1 MFFLNLGAGE
11 FFALLGVVGGLVTAL
26 YFLEHSRRKRVV
38 STLRFW
44 TGRGAAQSRRS
55 RYRVQDPWSLL
66 LQLLS
71 LTLLLLAIAQLEW
84 GARERTQRNHVL
96 LLDTSSASAQSMA
109 DGTVLDSEK
118 RMVRQYLLRL
128 GPRDRVMLV
137 DAGGLITP
145 RTAFTG
151 EFREIERVTDQATS
165 SYSALNVDQAL
176 TFARRAQ
183 LWSPG
188 EAGEIVYV
196 GPQRIAQPSGIT
208 APNLRVI
215 AVAAPHEN
223 HGITALVARR
233 DSEPNSWTATIS
245 VKNYGTQPVRSVLHV
260 GFGATDFAA
269 RLLTISAGEDAHADY
284 SFVASA
290 AGELRAGLEPPD
302 DYTADDHAAVMLPR
316 NGAIE
321 VAAFTTRATLLQAL
335 LGANRRLNV
344 RYYSPGE
351 YRREMPADVILFDQ
365 FAPSAPPPRPS
376 LWIDPPSHNSPLPV
390 RSVLRDKLID
400 GWTSEATLGRGLRSR
415 DVHVPEAHIYQT
427 FAGEVEI
434 ATVAGSPIAVAEPKS
449 LAGAR
454 LAVTGFD
461 VLSPELR
468 YQVTSP
474 LLVANLL
481 RWLVPESFR
490 ASDISCEQAGV
501 RTVPLDSAEAA
512 EALRVIDDRGRD
524 LPFTVR
530 QNTLQFFVNR
540 PAAVRIVSPERER
553 LVSVA
558 LPQVPSLDWHPAAAS
573 EGLPAPSG
581 YTLRSVIL
589 WRYLAL
595 TAAILLSIEWVLFA
609 RRPTLVRIV
618 LKVAAAGFVVA
629 ALLNPIVRLPETKVA
644 TVALIDTSASIGSGD
659 LTHAA
664 EVMQKVAEHRGHNWL
679 SVVPFAAGPRRPS
692 EEESRFLR
700 VSRSRDMGTDLEAA
714 LTQALADIPAGYL
727 PRVLLLSDGN
737 ENQGSAA
744 RAMAGLQRLHVPV
757 DVMPLA
763 GRSLTNLTIS
773 SIALPAN
780 VYEGEQIPITL
791 TIESPNQTNGTLDLS
806 AEGKGLG
813 VQPLAL
819 NPGSNVVRAHVRIK
833 ASGSV
838 VISGDIKTASLGEAR
853 FDQAVQLKRA
863 RILYLSQDIQGTE
876 ANLFAAF
883 KSAEF
888 DVTEDT
894 SSLSSGLHDVQ
905 LVVINNMDLNSFSPQ
920 QKETLEQ
927 YVAGGGGLLL
937 LGGEH
942 QVYKE
947 DNQMD
952 ALDRALPAKL
962 ARPRN
967 PEGICVALI
976 IDKSSS
982 MEGRKIELARLSA
995 SGVVDHLHEKDTIGV
1010 LIFDNSYQWAV
1021 PMRKAVD
1028 KQSIKR
1034 LISGITPD
1042 GGTQIAPALSEAYR
1056 KVQRTNSAY
1065 KHIVLLTDG
1074 ISEEGDS
1081 LDLSKEALAHQ
1092 VTISTVGLGQDV
1104 NRSYL
1109 EKIAASSGGK
1119 SYFLNNP
1126 QGLEQ
1131 ILLKDVEDYT
1141 GSTAVEKPLL
1151 PIVKQKA
1158 EILDGI
1164 DMEHAPP
1171 LKGYARFEAKPG
1183 ADTLLMIDP
1192 EKRDPLYVSWQ
1203 YGLGRAAVWS
1213 SDAKS
1218 RWADAWMTWAGFD
1231 RFWTNVS
1238 RDLLSHRNDTT
1249 ASAEFDAANGDL
1261 IVTYRLADGVEE
1273 PRQIP
1278 AVYVLGP
1285 QSFAQ
1290 EVPVHRVAAGLY
1302 QGRVRAGW
1310 RSGFFRIRPLSES
1323 ADFPEIGVY
1332 RMEEELRDRGV
1343 NEQVLRELAS
1353 STGGRFDPA
1362 PESVFEAN
1370 GRISYL
1376 RTELWPGLLALV
1388 IALTITE
1395 LAFRKWRGITRAV
1408 VLPKI

>member
-26 YFLEHSRRKRVV
+26 YLLDRSRRKRVV

-66 LQLLS
+66 LQLVS
-71 LTLLLLAIAQLEW
+71 FTLLLLAIAQLEW
-84 GARERTQRNHVL
+84 GARERTLRNHVL
-96 LLDTSSASAQSMA
+96 LLDTSSASGQNTA
-109 DGTVLDSEK
+109 DGTVLDIEK
-118 RMVRQYLLRL
+118 RMVRQYLSRL

-137 DAGGLITP
+137 DAGGLVTP

-151 EFREIERVTDQATS
+151 ELAEIERRANEAAA
-165 SYSALNVDQAL
+165 SYSALNIDQAL

-183 LWSPG
+183 LWPPG
-188 EAGEIVYV
+188 EPGEIVYV
-196 GPQRIAQPSGIT
+196 GPQRIAQPSDVSV
-208 APNLRVI
+208 PNLRVI
-215 AVAAPHEN
+215 PVSAPHEN
-223 HGITALVARR
+223 HGITTLVARR
-233 DSEPNSWTATIS
+233 DSEPNSWTATVS
-245 VKNYGTQPVRSVLHV
+245 LKNYGTQPARLLLHV

-269 RLLTISAGEDAHADY
+269 RLLTIPAGGEAHADY
-284 SFVASA
+284 DFVASA
-290 AGELRAGLEPPD
+290 AGELRARLQPAD
-302 DYTADDHAAVMLPR
+302 DYTADDRASVVLPR
-316 NGAIE
+316 NGAIQ
-321 VAAFTTRATLLQAL
+321 VAAFTTRAALLQAL

-344 RYYSPGE
+344 RYYAPAE
-351 YRREMPADVILFDQ
+351 YRRDVSADVILFDQ
-365 FAPSAPPPRPS
+365 FAPPAQPPRPS
-376 LWIDPPSHNSPLPV
+376 LWIDPPLANSPLPV
-390 RSVLRDKLID
+390 SSVVKDKLID
-400 GWTSEATLGRGLRSR
+400 GWTSEATLGRGLHSR
-415 DVHVPEAHIYQT
+415 DVHVAEAHVYQT
-427 FAGEVEI
+427 FSGEVEI
-434 ATVAGSPIAVAEPKS
+434 AAVAGSPIAVANPKS
-449 LAGAR
+449 IAGAR

-481 RWLVPESFR
+481 RWLIPESFQS
-490 ASDISCEQAGV
+490 SDNSCEQAGV
-501 RTVPLDSAEAA
+501 RSVELDNAEAT
-512 EALRVIDDRGRD
+512 ERLRVVDDRGRD
-524 LPFTVR
+524 LPFTVH
-530 QNTLQFFVNR
+530 QNRLQFFVNR
-540 PAAVRIVSPERER
+540 PTAVRIVSPERER
-553 LVSVA
+553 LVSIA
-558 LPQVPSLDWHPAAAS
+558 LPQVPSLDWHPASAAT
-573 EGLPAPSG
+573 GLPDATG
-581 YTLRSVIL
+581 YALRSVIL

-595 TAAILLSIEWVLFA
+595 AAAVLLSIEWALFA
-609 RRPTLVRIV
+609 RRPSFVRIV
-618 LKVAAAGFVVA
+618 LKVVAAALIIA
-629 ALLNPIVRLPETKVA
+629 ALFDPVVRLPETKVA

-659 LTHAA
+659 LTRAA
-664 EVMQKVAEHRGHNWL
+664 EVMQKVAEHRGRNWL

-692 EEESRFLR
+692 DEESHFLR
-700 VSRSRDMGTDLEAA
+700 VSRSPDMGTDLEAG
-714 LTQALADIPAGYL
+714 LTEALAGIPAGYL
-727 PRVLLLSDGN
+727 PRILLLSDGN

-791 TIESPNQTNGTLDLS
+791 TIESPAQTNGTLDLS
-806 AEGKGLG
+806 AENKVLG
-813 VQPLAL
+813 TQSVELS
-819 NPGSNVVRAHVRIK
+819 PGSNVVRAHVRVK

-838 VISGDIKTASLGEAR
+838 VISGGMKTANLGEAR

-888 DVTEDT
+888 DVTEDA
-894 SSLSSGLHDVQ
+894 SLLNSGLRDVQ
-905 LVVINNMDLNSFSPQ
+905 LVVINNMDLSALSAQ
-920 QKETLEQ
+920 QKENLEQ

-947 DNQMD
+947 DKLMD

-995 SGVVDHLHEKDTIGV
+995 IGVVDHLHDKDTIGV

-1028 KQSIKR
+1028 KASIKR

-1141 GSTAVEKPLL
+1141 GSTAVEKQLL

-1164 DMEHAPP
+1164 DMQHAPP
-1171 LKGYARFEAKPG
+1171 LKGYARYEAKPG
-1183 ADTLLMIDP
+1183 ADTLLSIDP
-1192 EKRDPLYVSWQ
+1192 EKNDPLYVSWQ

-1218 RWADAWMTWAGFD
+1218 RWADAWMTWPGFD

-1261 IVTYRLADGVEE
+1261 VVTYRLADGVEE

-1285 QSFAQ
+1285 QSFAK
-1290 EVPVHRVAAGLY
+1290 EVLVHRVAAGLY

-1310 RSGFFRIRPLSES
+1310 RSGFFRVRPLSDS
-1323 ADFPEIGVY
+1323 AEFPEIGVY
-1332 RMEEELRDRGV
+1332 RMEEELQNRGV
-1343 NEQVLRELAS
+1343 NQQVLRELAS
-1353 STGGRFDPA
+1353 ATGGRFDPS
-1362 PESVFEAN
+1362 PESVFDAN
-1370 GRISYL
+1370 GRVSYL

-1388 IALTITE
+1388 IALTIAE
-1395 LAFRKWRGITRAV
+1395 LAFRKWRGIMRAS
-1408 VLPKI
+1408 I